1 MDFTSV
7 PIIVFCCY
15 IIGEIYKVIF
25 KKRQNLYKLIPI
37 LVTLLGGLL
46 GILIYL
52 TEPTMIEA
60 KNIYYALEMG
70 LISGASS
77 TGVNQI
83 VKLLKGDNQNEKES
97 SL

>member
-1 MDFTSV
+1 MELQTISV
-7 PIIVFCCY
+7 IVLLCY
-15 IIGEIYKVIF
+15 IAGEIYKVIF

-83 VKLLKGDNQNEKES
+83 VKLLKGDNQNGKES